1 MNNAMSGLAA
11 ATLILFVI
19 ALVAV
24 FKLAQIHGELSG
36 MREAVEK
43 CEAAIPR
50 NQRCRIMYYA
60 EVVK

>member
-43 CEAAIPR
+43 CEAVIPR